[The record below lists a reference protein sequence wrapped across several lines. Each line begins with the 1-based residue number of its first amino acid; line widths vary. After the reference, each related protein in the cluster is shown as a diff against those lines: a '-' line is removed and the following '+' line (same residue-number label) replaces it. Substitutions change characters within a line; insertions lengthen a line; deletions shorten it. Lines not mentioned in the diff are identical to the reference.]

1 MVKSCLSPCAF
12 CLPQQWGAAKLS
24 PEFHLEHDGIDSQL
38 VEFALLKHLLVVT
51 IASEAK
57 RVVPL
62 EALEVQRYSDVMMNN
77 NSEQRRSNRKQNW
90 NLHAPRNPV
99 GRFGGEL
106 TARFLHQEKMGD
118 DYDNAREVLLCC
130 LSSAFVS
137 SSLFIR
143 QRGRGWSRSTLNKN
157 AAG

>member
-1 MVKSCLSPCAF
+1 MNMPIQNRRVGGCRILGSKYRINMSP
-12 CLPQQWGAAKLS
+12 
-24 PEFHLEHDGIDSQL
+24 
-38 VEFALLKHLLVVT
+38 
-51 IASEAK
+51 
-57 RVVPL
+57 
-62 EALEVQRYSDVMMNN
+62 LEVQRYSDVMMNN